1 VSKDTIIR
9 LPNGDAVSARSIVQ
23 VRSFN
28 IDDDWYVSCT
38 SSSGPP
44 VSINYC
50 CERDAVTA
58 RDKLIRR
65 WEEALADDEPRRG
78 PDPTLEGDGT
88 PISTYDNYVIITDP
102 FMNKIRTLVGP
113 VSLQLTPAD
122 ARDLGYRLISAA
134 DDLRS
139 RHSS

>member
-1 VSKDTIIR
+1 MSKDTIIR

-65 WEEALADDEPRRG
+65 WEEALADDEPEAK
-78 PDPTLEGDGT
+78 PAPSKTDNVIFPTDRYQ
-88 PISTYDNYVIITDP
+88 IVTDP
-102 FMNKIRTLVGP
+102 FHNLVRII
-113 VSLQLTPAD
+113 VADRSLELRPDD
-122 ARDLGYRLISAA
+122 AHSFACHLLASSSDLKR
-134 DDLRS
+134 RQ
-139 RHSS
+139 HS